1 MGQVYPKFSV
11 EAQSVCIVYPLP
23 QVTAEDV
30 DIRLFREKECVI
42 FFKKNRLIHGC
53 EGSSKWSHTT
63 EQGSVT
69 FFLNNVT
76 FLEHGDY
83 LSQVRLS
90 PGDNPIEVTKIFH
103 ALQQS
108 ENEFKRK
115 RVPAKTEPME
125 HRESGAS
132 DAVNVHLISNGKI
145 FGFENQFLLNLRSR
159 IEDLKVTQDVEDS
172 NIVVIFCPV
181 VSRAGTDIDAALAQI
196 KYPPENKLTVLAML
210 HHTFEPEKTLANSNY
225 YVQQKNI
232 LAVDFLFHEDKGLLD
247 CQKNTNATD
256 KTVNWLIEQAHKI
269 GITLSD
275 FVTFSFASRISDIS
289 SWRTKYVWSKQTKS
303 FKLDGHLLTTGLEP
317 NCPVTEFDP
326 SVSHLERRKSERKP
340 DHGHKPETVSKPNGL
355 EAMGHGQSESSE
367 PSNNE
372 IKPDPWNKPE
382 ELASKRNNSD
392 VMVYQKSGVSDA
404 VKVHFISNGK
414 IFGSEKQIIHNL
426 LSRIEDLKVTQDVE
440 DSNIVVI
447 FCPVV
452 SRAGTDIDAA
462 LAQIKYPP
470 ENKLTV
476 LAVLH
481 HTFDPE
487 KTLADSN
494 NYVQQKNILAVD
506 FLFYEDKG
514 LLDCQK
520 NSNATD
526 KTVNWLIEQAHE
538 TGITLHRKSKSPSN

>member
-196 KYPPENKLTVLAML
+196 KYPP
-210 HHTFEPEKTLANSNY
+210 
-225 YVQQKNI
+225 
-232 LAVDFLFHEDKGLLD
+232 
-247 CQKNTNATD
+247 
-256 KTVNWLIEQAHKI
+256 
-269 GITLSD
+269 
-275 FVTFSFASRISDIS
+275 
-289 SWRTKYVWSKQTKS
+289 
-303 FKLDGHLLTTGLEP
+303 
-317 NCPVTEFDP
+317 
-326 SVSHLERRKSERKP
+326 
-340 DHGHKPETVSKPNGL
+340 
-355 EAMGHGQSESSE
+355 
-367 PSNNE
+367 
-372 IKPDPWNKPE
+372 
-382 ELASKRNNSD
+382 
-392 VMVYQKSGVSDA
+392 DA

>member
-275 FVTFSFASRISDIS
+275 FV
-289 SWRTKYVWSKQTKS
+289 
-303 FKLDGHLLTTGLEP
+303 
-317 NCPVTEFDP
+317 
-326 SVSHLERRKSERKP
+326 
-340 DHGHKPETVSKPNGL
+340 
-355 EAMGHGQSESSE
+355 
-367 PSNNE
+367 
-372 IKPDPWNKPE
+372 
-382 ELASKRNNSD
+382 
-392 VMVYQKSGVSDA
+392 
-404 VKVHFISNGK
+404 